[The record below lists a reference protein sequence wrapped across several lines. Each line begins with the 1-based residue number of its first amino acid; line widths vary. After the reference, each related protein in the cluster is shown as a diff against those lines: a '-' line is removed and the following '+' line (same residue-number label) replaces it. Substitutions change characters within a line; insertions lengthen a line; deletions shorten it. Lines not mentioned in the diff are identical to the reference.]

1 MKKEFKENKQITR
14 NQHYVPRFYLKN
26 FSKIKGSGKKEKSLI
41 SFYQLDRNL
50 LRENIPTK
58 SICYEEYFYGEDG
71 KMEKFFSNKESEW
84 ASVINDIIKSNSY
97 SLDIKQES
105 LIKEF
110 AIFQYCRTS
119 ATYKHTN
126 GIISEIKQKSI
137 YEEFNYI
144 DKGKTFNENLEE
156 VISISDILNNC
167 EEMIKCIDDLKISI
181 IKFDT
186 TNKLITSDMPVI
198 RINPFSY
205 DMVWLESVGIVI
217 LFPISNEFMVMIYDS
232 KLYKNCSNYMVSTNE
247 QDVINLNKYQVMS
260 VEERIMSNR
269 INELSSISK
278 DTKLILKRKNKYKEK
293 VKSSFDGVGT
303 LLAIKS
309 RNIDYDF
316 KLSFLKLPKELNE
329 IPKMC
334 KYAIKREYTYDSWI
348 WLLAKTY
355 LTPNEIKKNP
365 DCKQLDTKKIKKGYS
380 KVQRFMNDYWN
391 VPYSMRT
398 ITSELMKRINSY
410 KLSYIKVNNENIE
423 N

>member
-1 MKKEFKENKQITR
+1 
-14 NQHYVPRFYLKN
+14 
-26 FSKIKGSGKKEKSLI
+26 
-41 SFYQLDRNL
+41 
-50 LRENIPTK
+50 
-58 SICYEEYFYGEDG
+58 
-71 KMEKFFSNKESEW
+71 
-84 ASVINDIIKSNSY
+84 
-97 SLDIKQES
+97 
-105 LIKEF
+105 
-110 AIFQYCRTS
+110 
-119 ATYKHTN
+119 
-126 GIISEIKQKSI
+126 
-137 YEEFNYI
+137 
-144 DKGKTFNENLEE
+144 
-156 VISISDILNNC
+156 
-167 EEMIKCIDDLKISI
+167 
-181 IKFDT
+181 
-186 TNKLITSDMPVI
+186 
-198 RINPFSY
+198 
-205 DMVWLESVGIVI
+205 
-217 LFPISNEFMVMIYDS
+217 
-232 KLYKNCSNYMVSTNE
+232 MVSTNE